1 MSTRRVI
8 LAVVASVLVAVFG
21 SVLWAGA
28 TRSGT
33 RPARPD
39 FERLQRMSPREQ
51 FDHFRRLAEQQEEQA
66 MKLALR
72 VDDTQW
78 KVIGPKLKKVRACRA
93 EAFAGIPLP
102 FQSSFVSDTGPGQ
115 TGSAVSGGF
124 AGGFH
129 FEAGGNAGGGTP
141 PGSTDWPDYD
151 DKPAPSG
158 SSAAAGQPGEGQT
171 ICREL
176 QLLLQNPDATPE
188 QINQKLNELR
198 KARDHGAKQW
208 AGAQQELREVL
219 NLHQQATLVIMGL
232 LN

>member
-1 MSTRRVI
+1 MSTRGMI
-8 LAVVASVLVAVFG
+8 LVPVVFVLLALLG
-21 SVLWAGA
+21 PALWSQGMKM
-28 TRSGT
+28 GT
-33 RPARPD
+33 PPGRPD

-72 VDDTQW
+72 VDEKQW

-93 EAFAGIPLP
+93 EAFAGIALP
-102 FQSSFVSDTGPGQ
+102 FQSSFVTGTGPGQ
-115 TGSAVSGGF
+115 TGGAAGGGF

-129 FEAGGNAGGGTP
+129 FEAGGNAGGGMA

-158 SSAAAGQPGEGQT
+158 SSAAAGQTSDGQT
-171 ICREL
+171 ICQEL
-176 QLLLQNPDATPE
+176 QRLLQTPDATPE
-188 QINQKLNELR
+188 QINQKLDELR
-198 KARDHGAKQW
+198 KARDNGAKQW
-208 AGAQQELREVL
+208 AGAQQKLREVL
-219 NLHQQATLVIMGL
+219 NLHQQATLVMMGL